1 MIKTR
6 ILVVEDDPNLGNI
19 LQEYLNIKGYDAT
32 LKRDGEEGLIEFNK
46 NEYDLCLFDVMMPKL
61 DGFSLAE
68 KIRSVNERVPIIF
81 LTAKS
86 MKEDA
91 IQGFKLGA
99 DDYMTKPFR
108 MEELLLRI
116 GAIMKRIRRSGTE
129 EDVQTKFTVGKFIF
143 DHSTQKLVID
153 SDVQKLT
160 SKEAD
165 LLKMLCVH
173 KNKVMDRSVA
183 LKKIWYDDN
192 YFNSRSMDVYITKLR
207 KYLKKDENLQII
219 NVHGLGF
226 KLVEMNK

>member
-1 MIKTR
+1 
-6 ILVVEDDPNLGNI
+6 
-19 LQEYLNIKGYDAT
+19 
-32 LKRDGEEGLIEFNK
+32 
-46 NEYDLCLFDVMMPKL
+46 MMPKI

-68 KIRSVNERVPIIF
+68 KIRSINERIPIIF

-86 MKEDA
+86 MREDA

-116 GAIMKRIRRSGTE
+116 GAIMKRVRRIAI
-129 EDVQTKFTVGKFIF
+129 EDEIPSKFEIGGFHF
-143 DHSTQKLVID
+143 DYDTQKLKYQDDEDI
-153 SDVQKLT
+153 KLT

-165 LLKMLCVH
+165 LLRMLCMH
-173 KNKVMDRSVA
+173 KNKVMDRSAA

-219 NVHGLGF
+219 NVHGQGF
-226 KLVEMNK
+226 KLVELNK